1 MKDCKF
7 VKYYIMKYQIDKNSN
22 MKFWPFWKLFGLIV
36 KERER
41 QGRLLC
47 RRVVVV
53 RGCRLWHIGE
63 DSFFQMLG
71 DGGIPTSQRTPW
83 LVERVRS
90 PTVVAHIFGEARQRK
105 LVCATAPTALA
116 TILSPWSQGES
127 GLRTYTAH
135 HCYYR

>member
-7 VKYYIMKYQIDKNSN
+7 VKISNEISEAQEFKYKILAFLET
-22 MKFWPFWKLFGLIV
+22 FWPHCEG
-36 KERER
+36 ERER

-71 DGGIPTSQRTPW
+71 DGGTN
-83 LVERVRS
+83 
-90 PTVVAHIFGEARQRK
+90 
-105 LVCATAPTALA
+105 
-116 TILSPWSQGES
+116 
-127 GLRTYTAH
+127 
-135 HCYYR
+135 